1 MLSNKEKLQAQLVEL
16 EAVFAQMKTLRS
28 NQITKQF
35 LEYSINNLKTAILRC
50 ED

>member
-1 MLSNKEKLQAQLVEL
+1 MSNKEKLQAQLSEI
-16 EAVFAQMKTLRS
+16 ESVFAQMKTLSS

-35 LEYSINNLKTAILRC
+35 LEYAINNLKTAILRC

>member
-1 MLSNKEKLQAQLVEL
+1 MSNKEKLQVQLVEL
-16 EAVFAQMKTLRS
+16 MVIFVQMKTLNS

-35 LEYSINNLKTAILRC
+35 LEYAINNLNTAILRC

>member
-1 MLSNKEKLQAQLVEL
+1 MLSNKEKLQAQLVEI
-16 EAVFAQMKTLRS
+16 EAVFAQMKTLNS

-35 LEYSINNLKTAILRC
+35 LEYAINNLKTAILRC